1 MMASSI
7 TTISKWWNKPVDNI
21 PLPVTSSQIR
31 QGKINGNIQSHRWGS
46 HSHIHFPGFSQVFRR
61 RVHGFPADQVLTGW
75 WLSPTPLKND
85 GIRQLG
91 WWHSQYDGKNKTC
104 SKPPTS
110 LPLELLPPILLSIN
124 MWHAPLGFQEILKDA
139 VLISPLLLTNQ
150 SVYSIL
156 ELVNWLDPQ
165 LYMEYPHWYTGW
177 NMGYICYIV
186 WNMWGL
192 MWIRSYGSQVG
203 PHPSTQSGWWY
214 TYKVVPP
221 LVINWCIN
229 PINYRYITYKP

>member
-1 MMASSI
+1 M
-7 TTISKWWNKPVDNI
+7 VC
-21 PLPVTSSQIR
+21 
-31 QGKINGNIQSHRWGS
+31 
-46 HSHIHFPGFSQVFRR
+46 
-61 RVHGFPADQVLTGW
+61 
-75 WLSPTPLKND
+75 PLKMVIFQTVICCLVVDLPLWKND
-85 GIRQLG
+85 FVSWDDDIPNI
-91 WWHSQYDGKNKTC
+91 WKNKTC

-110 LPLELLPPILLSIN
+110 LPFELLPPILLSIN

-203 PHPSTQSGWWY
+203 PHPSTQSGWRY

-221 LVINWCIN
+221 
-229 PINYRYITYKP
+229 